1 MSEAEKLKICMLGL
15 TRIPSREGGLKLCG
29 RTFYKNDDSG
39 RDVTCYNRDGHH
51 LSGKVFDQKKIKE
64 NKGIYKVFTINFKRL
79 TAKSPYV
86 FGKIRAA
93 FGNYNVVHFHA
104 EVPCAMLCL
113 PKLL

>member
-1 MSEAEKLKICMLGL
+1 MLGL

-64 NKGIYKVFTINFKRL
+64 NKGIYKVFTITLNGLQQRVLMYLEKSEQRL
-79 TAKSPYV
+79 ET
-86 FGKIRAA
+86 I
-93 FGNYNVVHFHA
+93 
-104 EVPCAMLCL
+104 M
-113 PKLL
+113 